1 MQATNDIEL
10 KLTCAYI
17 SRISIEWAHLMGI
30 QWTGDVKKLWD
41 TKTANA
47 RDEQKCWR
55 FNVSI
60 DIFRY
65 WRLQQPFFGT
75 QING

>member
-30 QWTGDVKKLWD
+30 Q
-41 TKTANA
+41 
-47 RDEQKCWR
+47 
-55 FNVSI
+55 
-60 DIFRY
+60 
-65 WRLQQPFFGT
+65 
-75 QING
+75 